1 MQLQAA
7 GYGFVSFNQNNG
19 NFLYTTYKVRKNDTV
34 IVQFPDAN
42 GVSVCCKKLEINKCP
57 LKQFAIPVSDE
68 LFGKP
73 VYVYQ
78 VQEIKNIGDSL
89 PFIGVASIG
98 MSVRVNQITPN
109 FLEMSRKHQR
119 ITLKTCIS
127 SEGLHLTGFDRARK
141 ISELYYS
148 FGYEVEN
155 PTCK

>member
-7 GYGFVSFNQNNG
+7 GYGLVSFNQNNG
-19 NFLYTTYKVRKNDTV
+19 DFLYTTYKVKKNDTV

-42 GVSVCCKKLEINKCP
+42 GVSVCCRKLEINKHR
-57 LKQFAIPVSDE
+57 LKQVAIPVSDE

-78 VQEIKNIGDSL
+78 VKGIKNIGDAL
-89 PFIGVASIG
+89 PFIGIASIG
-98 MSVRVNQITPN
+98 MSVRINQITPN
-109 FLEMSRKHQR
+109 FLEVSQKHQR

-127 SEGLHLTGFDRARK
+127 SEGLHLNGFNGTKK
-141 ISELYYS
+141 IYELYYS
-148 FGYEVEN
+148 FGYEVES